1 MFSFTSW
8 LAQSPSL
15 GLDIEGVVEGV
26 PEAES
31 LENDLSLRFI
41 GGEGACSFDR
51 VSKLESY

>member
-26 PEAES
+26 TEAES

-41 GGEGACSFDR
+41 GEGACSVDR